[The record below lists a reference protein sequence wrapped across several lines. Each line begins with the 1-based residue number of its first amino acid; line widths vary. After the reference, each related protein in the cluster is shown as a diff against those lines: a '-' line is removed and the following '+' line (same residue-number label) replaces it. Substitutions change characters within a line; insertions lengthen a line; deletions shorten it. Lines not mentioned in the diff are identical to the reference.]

1 MIGFK
6 TDVESEKK
14 ESKVDSNNAKFEPK
28 KANAEKGSSKSVE
41 NLENIEKP
49 KKETTG
55 KKSKSIV
62 TLIILFILF
71 VTFLLIFSNIQ
82 KKMSSGGIDVTT
94 TEGVSTATSTSEATT
109 EQKATT
115 SGEKDSTATEE
126 GAVYDDNGKL
136 VSENGVYDLD
146 GNLITDDEDAID
158 VGLPDFKDSD
168 VSTTTATVYSDS
180 DYIKD
185 LNGVDIPAVYN
196 VKSRDYI
203 KDFANY
209 EAKRAI
215 IDDGMEMY
223 WLEITYNKK
232 KYRCQVPYYVFKDLD
247 KTGICVVE
255 IEVLTLEGGEKI
267 ISYMQV
273 VTDYSDLK

>member
-14 ESKVDSNNAKFEPK
+14 ESKVDTNNAKFEPK

-82 KKMSSGGIDVTT
+82 KKMSSGGVDVTT

-232 KYRCQVPYYVFKDLD
+232 KCRCQVPYYVFKDLD